1 MLGWSR
7 SWRRF
12 TPNVKACANFLAAQQ
27 TRIERAEATLDG
39 AIAQL
44 QATTSHGPAD
54 RSGAAGGGNDQ
65 EDYRL
70 RYEMALDDLRELKAS
85 NSRLQEQLSK
95 AKATASTFAKE
106 TRSQQPSLNW
116 ETEKLRIIAALESDL
131 DENDSEQRAERL
143 KIEEVL
149 QATEK
154 AIAKKDAEITEKNNE
169 IRELKQRLE
178 KSSHTGPLDQMAA
191 AIEQT
196 LQNDIIIQQ
205 ERERLRQLEEQ
216 VQSRMCRAE
225 IEISLERA
233 KLARELRRDRR
244 AIAIGGARRRE
255 TGRRA
260 ERPRTAGARTLAKP
274 ARADRGGPRTRKAA
288 LTRQWG
294 RHSCLPGKSGTSG
307 RQECLPH
314 LLHYGRL
321 THAHCGR
328 KSCFTVTSRICLLS
342 GSNVRIFT

>member
-1 MLGWSR
+1 MASLHAEREGVR
-7 SWRRF
+7 E
-12 TPNVKACANFLAAQQ
+12 FLAAQQ

-233 KLARELRRDRR
+233 KLARE
-244 AIAIGGARRRE
+244 
-255 TGRRA
+255 RA
-260 ERPRTAGARTLAKP
+260 EIEERLRSAGLDAAKP
-274 ARADRGGPRTRKAA
+274 AGEPNAPEQPAHGRWLSRLGLTEADRER
-288 LTRQWG
+288 
-294 RHSCLPGKSGTSG
+294 GK
-307 RQECLPH
+307 R
-314 LLHYGRL
+314 R
-321 THAHCGR
+321 
-328 KSCFTVTSRICLLS
+328 
-342 GSNVRIFT
+342 